1 MDNTAPAIL
10 FLFFTFGKDP
20 FLHQAKYPR
29 VFHGTFPKDGDV
41 IYGRAPKG
49 KTEVQLSPRSIIACN
64 IKGQSGCMGGKIDR
78 AWNFLRKYG

>member
-1 MDNTAPAIL
+1 MSNQ
-10 FLFFTFGKDP
+10 FLTP
-20 FLHQAKYPR
+20 
-29 VFHGTFPKDGDV
+29 GTSPKDGDV